1 MSQVIE
7 VPELE
12 SWFLLHWRDPERPD
26 VLMEFETQD
35 EAEGAL
41 AAAFAEMTIRLD
53 EGPTQLPMTVC
64 SVLTMLENDVLRS
77 ALATWDAQVEELE
90 VSVQRTMRELSARGV
105 SARARTSRR
114 SRRRPRGGSG
124 RRSRRPT

>member
-12 SWFLLHWRDPERPD
+12 SWFLLHWLDPERPD

-35 EAEGAL
+35 EAESAL

-53 EGPTQLPMTVC
+53 EGPAQLPMTVC
-64 SVLTMLENDVLRS
+64 SVLAMLENEVLRS
-77 ALATWDAQVEELE
+77 ALAAWDAQVEELE